1 MPGVVPQGTKPALSA
16 GRGCDMIQST
26 GLLTKWCR
34 FWRGLSNDERLV
46 IMRLLGYMGKY
57 PMTGV
62 SAVLMADLLVQT
74 LLTKNNVSQK
84 ERTKVL

>member
-1 MPGVVPQGTKPALSA
+1 
-16 GRGCDMIQST
+16 
-26 GLLTKWCR
+26 
-34 FWRGLSNDERLV
+34 
-46 IMRLLGYMGKY
+46 MRLLGYMGKY